1 MFIGSESESN
11 DLSWSNFSMGHM
23 GASRKSPNDVRSV
36 TLSDSVS
43 YTLRTPYT
51 GQNLKV
57 EGSHRF
63 TDMQLVYAMFKGLS
77 YRRGLTHFRSCLF
90 YS

>member
-1 MFIGSESESN
+1 
-11 DLSWSNFSMGHM
+11 MGHM

-43 YTLRTPYT
+43 YTLHTPDTGQGTCRAPAGHLRTPYT

-77 YRRGLTHFRSCLF
+77 HRRGLTHFRSCLF